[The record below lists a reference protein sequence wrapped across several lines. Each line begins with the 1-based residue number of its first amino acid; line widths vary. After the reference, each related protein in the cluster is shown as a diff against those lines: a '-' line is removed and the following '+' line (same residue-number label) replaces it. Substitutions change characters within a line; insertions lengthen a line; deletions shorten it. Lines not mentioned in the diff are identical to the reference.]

1 MSNCVLFHATTRRVL
16 IYKKALYGY
25 YEPMKIHFS
34 NQGNLRNLQRFIS
47 ALDLR
52 ESKKLEISTHDKW
65 VTAHPA
71 NLVLTAALAL
81 RVGKKNSEII
91 GEIPSSGAYL
101 DRMGLY
107 QFVKTPTP
115 FLYNKKEAA
124 GRFLPITIIKTA
136 DNQSRFIADM
146 VPLLHLSEENAKI
159 VKYIIGELVRNVL
172 EHANAKQGAIV
183 AAQYYKKT
191 NRVSIGIC
199 DTGIGIKKSMQRYW
213 HPKTDIEALQLA
225 LAPGITGTTRKE
237 GGTAENA
244 GAGLF
249 FIKSIAKITRNYFSI
264 YSGNAEYT
272 LLKHKKRIKGVPHLY
287 ADPMRDPHSKMTDAP
302 SFQGTLVAVDI
313 SLNETIE
320 FNKLLRSIGDTYSKA
335 IRERKRAKYRTPK
348 FI

>member
-1 MSNCVLFHATTRRVL
+1 
-16 IYKKALYGY
+16 
-25 YEPMKIHFS
+25 MKIHFS
-34 NQGNLRNLQRFIS
+34 NQGNLRNFRRFIT
-47 ALDLR
+47 ALDFR
-52 ESKKLEISTHDKW
+52 SPEKLEIFTHSKW
-65 VTAHPA
+65 ITVHPA

-81 RVGKKNSEII
+81 QAGKDNSEII
-91 GEIPSSGAYL
+91 GEMPRSGAYL

-107 QFVKTPTP
+107 HFVKTPSP
-115 FLYNKKEAA
+115 FLYNKKEEA
-124 GRFLPITIIKTA
+124 GRFVPITIIKAA
-136 DNQSRFIADM
+136 DDQSRFIADM

-172 EHANAKQGAIV
+172 EHANALNGAIV

-199 DTGIGIKKSMQRYW
+199 DTGMGIKNSMQRYW
-213 HPKTDIEALQLA
+213 HPKTDIEALHLA
-225 LAPGITGTTRKE
+225 LTPGITGTTRKE

-264 YSGNAEYT
+264 YSGSAEYT
-272 LLKHKKRIKGVPHLY
+272 LLKHKKRLKGVPHLY
-287 ADPMRDPHSKMTDAP
+287 ADPARDPCSEMTDAP
-302 SFQGTLVAVDI
+302 FFQGTLVAVDI

-320 FNKLLRSIGDTYSKA
+320 FNGLLRNIGEIYNKA
-335 IRERKRAKYRTPK
+335 IRERKRAKYRMPK